1 MKLRIVITDANILI
15 DLINLD
21 LSAVL
26 FESELFEFKTTD
38 FVFDEI
44 YEEQKEKLLPVIRAN
59 QLEVCEPDE
68 VDLKEIF
75 ILKQQT
81 NALSIEDCSVWYF
94 AYKLEGI
101 LLTGDNQLRGH
112 SKRSGIEVR
121 GILFLFDQLLLN
133 KLVTPT
139 EAIEKL
145 SHLLKTNKRLPQKE
159 IEKRLKEWSLIK

>member
-44 YEEQKEKLLPVIRAN
+44 YEEQKEKLLPVIRAK

-68 VDLKEIF
+68 ADLKEIF
-75 ILKQQT
+75 ILKQQS

-94 AYKLEGI
+94 ASKLEGYC
-101 LLTGDNQLRGH
+101 
-112 SKRSGIEVR
+112 
-121 GILFLFDQLLLN
+121 
-133 KLVTPT
+133 
-139 EAIEKL
+139 
-145 SHLLKTNKRLPQKE
+145 
-159 IEKRLKEWSLIK
+159 